1 MVNTTKP
8 FSLGSISTGTLKT
21 EDLLPA
27 FANALKIFD
36 PLHATIKEAY
46 ELMATWGSGEENE
59 EMELADAILDQLTS
73 SLHDA
78 CPPFVYFGAHPGDGA
93 DFGFWP
99 DWDAI
104 EDFKSHCFGGPQDG
118 QHYEIE
124 ETRACI
130 IFQDGDVTV
139 NDMDN
144 RNILWS
150 IV

>member
-8 FSLGSISTGTLKT
+8 FSLGSISTGILRP
-21 EDLLPA
+21 EDLLPG

-104 EDFKSHCFGGPQDG
+104 HSMDDEYDGEAVLFEWQDFDNDK
-118 QHYEIE
+118 
-124 ETRACI
+124 
-130 IFQDGDVTV
+130 VTV
-139 NDMDN
+139 MNLD
-144 RNILWS
+144 RQILWS
-150 IV
+150 TV